1 MAISYSGEGYKFTPQ
16 FANLGA
22 LQGLQPLDV
31 TRKAEFQLQP
41 LTYAPIPSSRPE
53 LVSEGISKG
62 ILAAVGGITEGIT
75 AKYKAEQAKEEKL
88 AERAH
93 DLKVAA
99 IKASG
104 YDNTLTRQKA
114 LYDYKTDQETKK
126 RLEGSL
132 GANYPVYGTDSTT
145 ETEAQTE
152 PVSVEGDVTEEE
164 MPADYGTPVSEM
176 ETNGP
181 SLFRNVSEADVIEN
195 QIKNQALQLE
205 GLPEKYKTVAL
216 DGGAIAPI
224 QPAPIMSL
232 EGLKV
237 TAISPEQA
245 AKATEVRKELRKT
258 LAGIEAP
265 KAVKEQPQQPGW
277 RPIEQAQVEAGREI
291 SGWQKAEIDPKAVKV
306 INGVPHFLVLPRK
319 PKSQKEIAEEKSA
332 LTAPEMS
339 KEQNAILMSQIGK
352 LESDKT
358 YTKALESRDSRD
370 IIFTALSKEDGF
382 SDIAAINAFQ
392 RLIDPGVAVREG
404 DVALIQSASALFDKY
419 NPTFIAKKF
428 QAGDKLP
435 PEDREKMRSLTKEL
449 ARMQMEKANKGPIE
463 KFRKLTEKTGIDP
476 DLIAMPFEIEV
487 PKEQAQQNQ
496 KQALVAQLEAM
507 ADKQGTPEYK
517 ALYSQLKEIVRQE
530 KELQQKTTQSTQLP
544 QQVSKPVFQPAVP
557 RQMPKYEESIE
568 SWDQ

>member
-1 MAISYSGEGYKFTPQ
+1 MAISYSGEGYKFQPQ

-31 TRKAEFQLQP
+31 TRRAQFETRP
-41 LTYAPIPSSRPE
+41 LTYAEIPSSRPE
-53 LVSEGISKG
+53 LVSEGFSKG

-75 AKYKAEQAKEEKL
+75 AKYKSEQAKEEKTT
-88 AERAH
+88 ERAH
-93 DLKVAA
+93 EIQVAN

-104 YDNTLTRQKA
+104 YDDTLTRQKA
-114 LYDYKTDQETKK
+114 LYDYKLDKDTKK

-132 GANYPVYGTDSTT
+132 GANYPVYMDGETT
-145 ETEAQTE
+145 EE
-152 PVSVEGDVTEEE
+152 PVTENVPIDEELPDLETPLSETSVD
-164 MPADYGTPVSEM
+164 GT
-176 ETNGP
+176 
-181 SLFRNVSEADVIEN
+181 SLFSSLTPAEQMQG
-195 QIKNQALQLE
+195 QIAEQAKQLE
-205 GLPEKYKTVAL
+205 GLSPEYLTAGTE
-216 DGGAIAPI
+216 GGAVAPI
-224 QPAPIMSL
+224 QAAPIMSL

-245 AKATEVRKELRKT
+245 QETLDTRKELRQT
-258 LAGIEAP
+258 LSGIQPP

-277 RPIEQAQVEAGREI
+277 RPIAQAEAEAGREI
-291 SGWQKAEIDPKAVKV
+291 SGWQKAEIDPKNVQM
-306 INGVPHFLVLPRK
+306 IRGVPHFLVLPRK

-358 YTKALESRDSRD
+358 YSKALESRDSRD
-370 IIFTALSKEDGF
+370 IIFTSLSKEDGF

-404 DVALIQSASALFDKY
+404 DVALIQSAQAFISKY

-428 QAGDKLP
+428 TAGDKLP
-435 PEDREKMRSLTKEL
+435 PEDREKMRLLTKEL
-449 ARMQMEKANKGPIE
+449 ARIQMEKANEGPIK

-487 PKEQAQQNQ
+487 PKEAVQQDQ
-496 KQALVAQLEAM
+496 KQSLVAQLDAM
-507 ADKQGTPEYK
+507 ADKKGTPEYQAMK
-517 ALYSQLKEIVRQE
+517 NQLKEIILQE
-530 KELQQKTTQSTQLP
+530 KKAQQP
-544 QQVSKPVFQPAVP
+544 QAVKPTVTKPVFQPAVP

>member
-1 MAISYSGEGYKFTPQ
+1 LFSQLTPADAMQ
-16 FANLGA
+16 N
-22 LQGLQPLDV
+22 Q
-31 TRKAEFQLQP
+31 
-41 LTYAPIPSSRPE
+41 I
-53 LVSEGISKG
+53 
-62 ILAAVGGITEGIT
+62 
-75 AKYKAEQAKEEKL
+75 AEQAKQLQGLSPEYMT
-88 AERAH
+88 A
-93 DLKVAA
+93 
-99 IKASG
+99 G
-104 YDNTLTRQKA
+104 
-114 LYDYKTDQETKK
+114 
-126 RLEGSL
+126 LEG
-132 GANYPVYGTDSTT
+132 GV
-145 ETEAQTE
+145 
-152 PVSVEGDVTEEE
+152 V
-164 MPADYGTPVSEM
+164 
-176 ETNGP
+176 
-181 SLFRNVSEADVIEN
+181 
-195 QIKNQALQLE
+195 
-205 GLPEKYKTVAL
+205 
-216 DGGAIAPI
+216 API
-224 QPAPIMSL
+224 EQVPQMSL
-232 EGLKV
+232 EGFKA

-265 KAVKEQPQQPGW
+265 KVVKEQPQQPGW

>member
-41 LTYAPIPSSRPE
+41 LTYAPIQSSRPE

-75 AKYKAEQAKEEKL
+75 AKYKSEQAKEEKL

-93 DLKVAA
+93 ELKVAA

-104 YDNTLTRQKA
+104 DDTLTRQKA
-114 LYDYKTDQETKK
+114 LYDYKLKKDTEK

-132 GANYPVYGTDSTT
+132 GANYPIYETDSTT
-145 ETEAQTE
+145 ETEAENAPIDE
-152 PVSVEGDVTEEE
+152 PLPIDGETPLSETSV
-164 MPADYGTPVSEM
+164 
-176 ETNGP
+176 NGE
-181 SLFRNVSEADVIEN
+181 SLFGSLTPEN
-195 QIKNQALQLE
+195 SMQSRIAEQAKQLE
-205 GLPEKYKTVAL
+205 GLSPEYVTAGL

-224 QPAPIMSL
+224 EPAPIMSL
-232 EGLKV
+232 AGLNA

-245 AKATEVRKELRKT
+245 AKTTEVRKELRKT
-258 LAGIEAP
+258 LAGIETP
-265 KAVKEQPQQPGW
+265 KVVKEQPQQPGW

-306 INGVPHFLVLPRK
+306 INGIPHFLVLPRK
-319 PKSQKEIAEEKSA
+319 PKSQKELRDEEKAQAEAKAAASA
-332 LTAPEMS
+332 PLLS
-339 KEQNAILMSQIGK
+339 KDQIAVYDKLASNVQQNPLIKNAIDAKSSFEIVNT
-352 LESDKT
+352 S
-358 YTKALESRDSRD
+358 
-370 IIFTALSKEDGF
+370 LSEGSGF
-382 SDIAAINAFQ
+382 GDIAAINAFQ
-392 RLIDPGVAVREG
+392 RMVDPGVAVKEG
-404 DVALIQSASALFDKY
+404 DVALLQTAIPRLRRLGLTVQNLVEGDRLTPEARNQIKNLSSNLAKTRLQSAQESISDLRETAKDAGI
-419 NPTFIAKKF
+419 NP
-428 QAGDKLP
+428 
-435 PEDREKMRSLTKEL
+435 DRIIREL
-449 ARMQMEKANKGPIE
+449 KV
-463 KFRKLTEKTGIDP
+463 
-476 DLIAMPFEIEV
+476 EV

-496 KQALVAQLEAM
+496 KQALVAQLDAM

-530 KELQQKTTQSTQLP
+530 KELQQKTTQPTQPP
-544 QQVSKPVFQPAVP
+544 QQVSQPVFQPAVP